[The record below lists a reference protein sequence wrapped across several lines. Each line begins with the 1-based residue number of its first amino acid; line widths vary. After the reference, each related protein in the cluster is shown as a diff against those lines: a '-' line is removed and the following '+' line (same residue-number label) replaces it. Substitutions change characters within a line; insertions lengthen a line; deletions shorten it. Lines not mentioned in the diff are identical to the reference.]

1 MLEVFYTGGGIW
13 LAELDL
19 EDGLYAVVNSEFPNY
34 LSIYKYPDEED
45 DEKYLPDDAISCKRA
60 ETLYGAELD
69 IYNELADEL
78 KKVL

>member
-13 LAELDL
+13 LAEMDL

-34 LSIYKYPDEED
+34 LSIYKYPDDKD
-45 DEKYLPDDAISCKRA
+45 DEKYLPDDAIVCKRA
-60 ETLYGAELD
+60 EILYGIELD

>member
-13 LAELDL
+13 LAEMDI

-45 DEKYLPDDAISCKRA
+45 DEKYLPDDMIICKRA
-60 ETLYGAELD
+60 ETLYGAHLD
-69 IYNELADEL
+69 MYNELADEL